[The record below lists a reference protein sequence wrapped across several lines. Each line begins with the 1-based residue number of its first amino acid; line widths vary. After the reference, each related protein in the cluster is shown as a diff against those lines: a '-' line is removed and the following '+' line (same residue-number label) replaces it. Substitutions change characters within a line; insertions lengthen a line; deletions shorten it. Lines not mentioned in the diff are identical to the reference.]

1 MIKFIVTA
9 IVPNR
14 ISADQLE
21 ISALTLIF
29 GRAMELPSA
38 WSQSC
43 ICGRTFSVPQA
54 YTCHKRSCQK
64 TKKRLSSALEKAKE
78 FWQIN
83 KRRKVEQVA
92 QSIEEGT
99 QSQPVENILDES
111 GDADQYHPPI
121 GQTNG

>member
-1 MIKFIVTA
+1 MMKFIVTA
-9 IVPNR
+9 VVPNR

-21 ISALTLIF
+21 ISPLTVKF
-29 GRAMELPSA
+29 DGAMELPPA

-64 TKKRLSSALEKAKE
+64 TKKRFSSALEKAKE
-78 FWQIN
+78 VWQVK
-83 KRRKVEQVA
+83 KRRKMEQVV
-92 QSIEEGT
+92 EEVT
-99 QSQPVENILDES
+99 QSQPVENVVDES
-111 GDADQYHPPI
+111 GDADQYHPPG